1 MEVND
6 DLCVNNKLL
15 QDGNSFPDIF
25 DEFLV
30 LFIQIIVLCDQ
41 RSIIYPYRI
50 KDFLYIMTL
59 NSDRCTLNSYGN
71 KTSLPS

>member
-6 DLCVNNKLL
+6 DLWVNNKLL

-30 LFIQIIVLCDQ
+30 LCIQIMVLCDQ
-41 RSIIYPYRI
+41 RSIIYP
-50 KDFLYIMTL
+50 
-59 NSDRCTLNSYGN
+59 
-71 KTSLPS
+71 